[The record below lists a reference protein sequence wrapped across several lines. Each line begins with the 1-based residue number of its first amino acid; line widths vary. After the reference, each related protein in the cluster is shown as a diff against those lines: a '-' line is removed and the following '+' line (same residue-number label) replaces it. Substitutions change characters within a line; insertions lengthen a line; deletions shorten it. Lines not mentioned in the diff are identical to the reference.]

1 MIGTTVSHYTIVAK
15 IGGGGMGVVYRA
27 EDTKLKRMVALK
39 FLPSE
44 FTLDPEAKQRFIN
57 EAQTASALQH
67 NNICTI
73 HDIDTTPDGEMFIVM
88 DLYEGET
95 LKTRISNRRLSI
107 PDCIDIAIQI
117 AQGLQKAHEKGI
129 LHRDVKPANIL
140 VTTDGVAKIVD
151 FGLAKLKGQSQLT
164 KTGATPGTAAYMSP
178 EQVMGEEVDQRADI
192 WSLGVVLYEMV
203 TGQPPFKSEFQE
215 GVVYGIVHQ
224 DHPPMKTLNAGVPDG
239 LELVVKNALEKDPG
253 ARYQNISEMLEDLLR
268 VKGGEGIS
276 GTHRRL
282 RSAFAT
288 TRSKMA
294 AALVGGMILLAA
306 AYFFLLPLFEGQTP
320 PLSPLPI
327 AVVAFTNQTGD
338 KSNDNLRELIPDL
351 LITKLEQSK
360 YLRVTTLE
368 RLRDLLKQMG
378 RTDIEVI
385 DKDLGFE
392 LCRKDGVGLIVIGTY
407 GKMGDMFF
415 TDVKVYDVESKQ
427 LITSASDKG
436 TGVESI
442 LASQIDNI
450 GREITRRL
458 LTDQRAQPAQIRVAE
473 ITTTSV
479 DAYNYFLL
487 GKTDYE
493 KFYWNEARR
502 VLEKA
507 VSLDTTFAAAY
518 LYLGRNYDA
527 LNDSKQRDAAYE
539 KARRF
544 SPKAPEKE
552 RLYIESA
559 VAFGLEKDSEKG
571 LRLLNQ
577 MIEKYPREKYAHW
590 SLGNYYYGRKEF
602 NEAISEF
609 RKALD
614 LDPDY
619 GLALNGLAYAYA
631 AAGDSSKSI
640 ECFKR
645 YAAIIPTEVSQS
657 GSGNETVKKDVTKAD
672 KEEPPAY
679 YTPYERAPEPI
690 RRVAP
695 RYPEAANKAELEG
708 TVWVRVW
715 VDKQGKARKA
725 LVMKSDAEIFNQ
737 PAIDAAM
744 QWIFSPA
751 MMKNGPVS
759 VWVEVPFNFR
769 LHGSGR

>member
-1 MIGTTVSHYTIVAK
+1 MIGTTVSHYTIVGK

-27 EDTKLKRMVALK
+27 EDTKLKRTVALK

-44 FTLDPEAKQRFIN
+44 LTLDPEAKRRFVN

-67 NNICTI
+67 NNICTV

-95 LKTRISNRRLSI
+95 LKARISNRRLSI
-107 PDCIDIAIQI
+107 GDCIETAVQI
-117 AQGLQKAHEKGI
+117 AQGLSKAHEKGI
-129 LHRDVKPANIL
+129 IHRDVKPANVL
-140 VTTDGVAKIVD
+140 MTTDGVAKIVD

-164 KTGATPGTAAYMSP
+164 KTGTTPGTAAYMSP
-178 EQVMGEEVDQRADI
+178 EQVMGEEVDHRTDI
-192 WSLGVVLYEMV
+192 WSLGIVLYEMA
-203 TGQPPFKSEFQE
+203 TNQPPFKSEFQE

-224 DHPPMKTLNAGVPDG
+224 NHTPMKSLNADVPDE
-239 LELVVKNALEKDPG
+239 LELIVKKALEKDPSS
-253 ARYQNISEMLEDLLR
+253 RYQSVNEMLDDL
-268 VKGGEGIS
+268 
-276 GTHRRL
+276 RRL
-282 RSAFAT
+282 RKDADSTGILRPRRSAFVRKRA
-288 TRSKMA
+288 RLVASILA
-294 AALVGGMILLAA
+294 AVVVLVA
-306 AYFFLLPLFEGQTP
+306 AYFLARSLLEDQPPAVGPLQ
-320 PLSPLPI
+320 L
-327 AVVAFTNQTGD
+327 AVVAFVNQTGD
-338 KSNDNLRELIPDL
+338 KSHDNLRELIPDL

-368 RLRDLLKQMG
+368 RMRDLLKQMG
-378 RTDIEVI
+378 RTNVEVI

-392 LCRKDGVGLIVIGTY
+392 LCRKDGVGLIVLGSF

-415 TDVKVYDVESKQ
+415 TDAKVYDVESKQ
-427 LITSASDKG
+427 LVTSASDKG
-436 TGVESI
+436 KGVESI
-442 LASQIDNI
+442 LESQIDI
-450 GREITRRL
+450 VGSEITRRL
-458 LTDQRAQPAQIRVAE
+458 LKDQRVQQPQIRVAE

-493 KFYWNEARR
+493 KFYWNEARQ

-507 VSLDTTFAAAY
+507 VSLDSTFAAAY

-527 LNDSKQRDAAYE
+527 LNDSKLRDAAYE
-539 KARRF
+539 KARKF

-559 VAFGLEKDSEKG
+559 VAFGLERDSEKG

-590 SLGNYYYGRKEF
+590 SLGNYFYGRKSY
-602 NEAISEF
+602 NEAIAEF

-631 AAGDSSKSI
+631 AVGDSLKSI

-645 YAAIIPTEVSQS
+645 YAAIIPIERSRSVSAGGTAQ
-657 GSGNETVKKDVTKAD
+657 KADAKFD

-679 YTPYERAPEPI
+679 YTPYEQAPEPI
-690 RRVAP
+690 RRVTP
-695 RYPEAANKAELEG
+695 KYPDPARKTELEG
-708 TVWVRVW
+708 TVWVRIW

-725 LVMKSDAEIFNQ
+725 VVMKSDAEIFNQ
-737 PAIDAAM
+737 PATDAAM

-759 VWVEVPFNFR
+759 VWVEIPFNFR
-769 LHGSGR
+769 IRGPGR

>member
-1 MIGTTVSHYTIVAK
+1 MIGTTVSHYTIVGK

-27 EDTKLKRMVALK
+27 EDTKLKRTVALK

-44 FTLDPEAKQRFIN
+44 LTLDPEAKRRFVN

-67 NNICTI
+67 NNICTV

-95 LKTRISNRRLSI
+95 LRSRIAKGQLRI
-107 PDCIDIAIQI
+107 EDAIDLTIQI
-117 AQGLQKAHEKGI
+117 AQGLQKAHEKGVV
-129 LHRDVKPANIL
+129 HRDIKPANIL
-140 VTTDGVAKIVD
+140 VTTENVAKIVD

-164 KTGATPGTAAYMSP
+164 KTGTTPGTAAYMSP
-178 EQVMGEEVDQRADI
+178 EQVMGEEVDHRTDI

-215 GVVYGIVHQ
+215 GVVYGIVNQHQ
-224 DHPPMKTLNAGVPDG
+224 QPMKSLNANVPDE
-239 LELVVKNALEKDPG
+239 LELIVKKALEKDPG
-253 ARYQNISEMLEDLLR
+253 SRYQSINEMLDDL
-268 VKGGEGIS
+268 
-276 GTHRRL
+276 RRL
-282 RSAFAT
+282 RKDAGSTGILRPPRSFVAT
-288 TRSKMA
+288 KRMKLIAS
-294 AALVGGMILLAA
+294 ILAA
-306 AYFFLLPLFEGQTP
+306 VVVLVATYFLARPLLEDQPPAAGPLPL
-320 PLSPLPI
+320 
-327 AVVAFTNQTGD
+327 AVVAFVNQTGD
-338 KSNDNLRELIPDL
+338 KSRDNLKELIPDL

-368 RLRDLLKQMG
+368 RMRDLLKQMG
-378 RTDIEVI
+378 RTNVEVI

-392 LCRKDGVGLIVIGTY
+392 LCRKDGVGLIVLGSF
-407 GKMGDMFF
+407 GKLGDMFF

-427 LITSASDKG
+427 LVTSASDKG
-436 TGVESI
+436 KGVESI
-442 LASQIDNI
+442 LESQIDNI

-458 LTDQRAQPAQIRVAE
+458 LTDQRAQQSQIRVAE

-493 KFYWNEARR
+493 KFYWDEARR

-507 VSLDTTFAAAY
+507 VSLDSTFAAAY

-527 LNDSKQRDAAYE
+527 LNDSKLRDAAYE
-539 KARRF
+539 KAKRF

-559 VAFGLEKDSEKG
+559 VAFGLERDSEKG

-577 MIEKYPREKYAHW
+577 MIKKYPREKYAYW
-590 SLGNYYYGRKEF
+590 SLGNYFYGRKSY
-602 NEAISEF
+602 NEAIAEF
-609 RKALD
+609 RNALD
-614 LDPDY
+614 LDADY

-631 AAGDSSKSI
+631 AVGDSSKSI

-645 YAAIIPTEVSQS
+645 YAAIIPSEGSQS
-657 GSGNETVKKDVTKAD
+657 VSGGGTPQRKDAKAD

-679 YTPYERAPEPI
+679 YTPYEQAPEPI

-695 RYPEAANKAELEG
+695 KYPDAANKAELEG
-708 TVWVRVW
+708 TVWVRIW

-725 LVMKSDAEIFNQ
+725 VVMKSDAEVFNQ

-744 QWIFSPA
+744 QWVFSPA
-751 MMKNGPVS
+751 MMKKGPVS

-769 LHGSGR
+769 LRGTGR

>member
-1 MIGTTVSHYTIVAK
+1 MIGTTVSHYTIVGK

-27 EDTKLKRMVALK
+27 EDTKLKRTVALK

-44 FTLDPEAKQRFIN
+44 FTLDPEAKQRFVN

-73 HDIDTTPDGEMFIVM
+73 HDVDTTPEGEIFIVM

-95 LKTRISNRRLSI
+95 LKAKIFHRRLSLG
-107 PDCIDIAIQI
+107 DCIETAIQI
-117 AQGLQKAHEKGI
+117 AQGLSRAHEKGI
-129 LHRDVKPANIL
+129 IHRDIKPANVL
-140 VTTDGVAKIVD
+140 MTTDGVAKIVD

-164 KTGATPGTAAYMSP
+164 KTGSTPGTAAYMSP
-178 EQVMGEEVDQRADI
+178 EQVMGDEVDQRTDI

-224 DHPPMKTLNAGVPDG
+224 NHLPMNTLREDVSDE
-239 LELVVKNALEKDPG
+239 LEMIVKKALEKDPG
-253 ARYQNISEMLEDLLR
+253 ARYQSINEMLDDLN
-268 VKGGEGIS
+268 
-276 GTHRRL
+276 RL
-282 RSAFAT
+282 RKDAGSSGILRSRRSIVAKKR
-288 TRSKMA
+288 TRLAISIL
-294 AALVGGMILLAA
+294 AALVVLVG
-306 AYFFLLPLFEGQTP
+306 AYFLARPLLEDQLPAMGPLPL
-320 PLSPLPI
+320 
-327 AVVAFTNQTGD
+327 AVVAFVNQTGD
-338 KSNDNLRELIPDL
+338 KSHDNLKELIPDL

-368 RLRDLLKQMG
+368 RMRDLLKQMG
-378 RTDIEVI
+378 RTDVEVI

-392 LCRKDGVGLIVIGTY
+392 LCRKDGVGLIVLGSF
-407 GKMGDMFF
+407 GKVGDMFF
-415 TDVKVYDVESKQ
+415 TDAKVYDVETKQ
-427 LITSASDKG
+427 LVTSASDKG
-436 TGVESI
+436 KGVESI

-450 GREITRRL
+450 GTEITRRL
-458 LTDQRAQPAQIRVAE
+458 LSDQRAKPSQIRVAE

-507 VSLDTTFAAAY
+507 VSLDSTFAAAY

-539 KARRF
+539 KAKQF

-577 MIEKYPREKYAHW
+577 MIEKYPREKYAYW
-590 SLGNYYYGRKEF
+590 SLGNYFYGRKSYK
-602 NEAISEF
+602 EAISEF

-619 GLALNGLAYAYA
+619 GLALNGLAYTYA
-631 AAGDSSKSI
+631 AVGDSSKSI

-645 YAAIIPTEVSQS
+645 YAAIIPSAGSQPAS
-657 GSGNETVKKDVTKAD
+657 AGGTTQKEDVKVDKD
-672 KEEPPAY
+672 EPPAY
-679 YTPYERAPEPI
+679 YTPYEQAPEPI

-695 RYPEAANKAELEG
+695 KYPDVANKAELEG
-708 TVWVRVW
+708 TVWVRIW

-725 LVMKSDAEIFNQ
+725 VVMKSDADVFNQ

-744 QWIFSPA
+744 QWVFSPA
-751 MMKNGPVS
+751 MMKKGPVS

-769 LHGSGR
+769 LQGSVR

>member
-1 MIGTTVSHYTIVAK
+1 MIGTTVSHYTIVGK
-15 IGGGGMGVVYRA
+15 IGGGGMGVVYKA
-27 EDTKLKRMVALK
+27 EDTKLKRTVALK

-44 FTLDPEAKQRFIN
+44 FTLDPESKRRFVN

-73 HDIDTTPDGEMFIVM
+73 HEIDTTPDGEMFIVM

-95 LKTRISNRRLSI
+95 LKARISNRRLSI
-107 PDCIDIAIQI
+107 DDCIDIAVQI
-117 AQGLQKAHEKGI
+117 ARGLSKAHEKGI
-129 LHRDVKPANIL
+129 IHRDIKPANVL
-140 VTTDGVAKIVD
+140 VTTEGVAKIVD
-151 FGLAKLKGQSQLT
+151 FGLAKLKGQSQFT
-164 KTGATPGTAAYMSP
+164 KTGTTPGTAAYMSP
-178 EQVMGEEVDQRADI
+178 EQVKGEEVDHRTDI

-203 TGQPPFKSEFQE
+203 TAQPPFKSEFQE

-224 DHPPMKTLNAGVPDG
+224 DHPPMKSLNADVPDD
-239 LELVVKNALEKDPG
+239 LELIVKKALEKDPG
-253 ARYQNISEMLEDLLR
+253 FRYQTIDEMLNDL
-268 VKGGEGIS
+268 K
-276 GTHRRL
+276 RL
-282 RSAFAT
+282 REDADSTGSLRPRRSPFAT
-288 TRSKMA
+288 KKTKFVTSIIA
-294 AALVGGMILLAA
+294 GLAVVVA
-306 AYFFLLPLFEGQTP
+306 AYFLLRPLLEEQAPAAGSLPL
-320 PLSPLPI
+320 
-327 AVVAFTNQTGD
+327 AVVAFVNQTGD
-338 KSNDNLRELIPDL
+338 KSHDNLRELIPDL

-360 YLRVTTLE
+360 YIRVTTLE
-368 RLRDLLKQMG
+368 RMRDLLKQMG
-378 RTDIEVI
+378 RTNVEVI

-392 LCRKDGVGLIVIGTY
+392 LCRKDGVGLIVLGSY

-415 TDVKVYDVESKQ
+415 TDAKVYDVESKQ
-427 LITSASDKG
+427 LVTSASDKG
-436 TGVESI
+436 KGVESI
-442 LASQIDNI
+442 LESQIDNI
-450 GREITRRL
+450 GREITQRL
-458 LTDQRAQPAQIRVAE
+458 LKDQRAQQPQIRVAE
-473 ITTTSV
+473 ITTSSV

-507 VSLDTTFAAAY
+507 VSLDSTFAAAY

-527 LNDSKQRDAAYE
+527 LNDSKLRDAAYA
-539 KARRF
+539 KAKKF

-577 MIEKYPREKYAHW
+577 MIEKYPREKYAYW
-590 SLGNYYYGRKEF
+590 SLGNYFYGHKSY
-602 NEAISEF
+602 NEAIAEF

-631 AAGDSSKSI
+631 AVGDSLKSI

-645 YAAIIPTEVSQS
+645 YAAIIPNERSQS
-657 GSGNETVKKDVTKAD
+657 VSSGGMTQKEDSKID

-679 YTPYERAPEPI
+679 YTPYEQAPEPI

-695 RYPEAANKAELEG
+695 KYPEAANKAELEG
-708 TVWVRVW
+708 TVWVRIW

-725 LVMKSDAEIFNQ
+725 VVMKSDADIFNQ

-759 VWVEVPFNFR
+759 VWVELPFNFR
-769 LHGSGR
+769 IRGSGK